1 LRLNL
6 LLHYMK
12 RNHWILAFT
21 LFFTA
26 ILTCSCT
33 DDKISTS
40 SSDKLSFSVDTVSF
54 DTVFSTI
61 TSVTAKVK
69 VYNHNSDAVNISS
82 ISLGGGSNSNF
93 KINVSGRTSS
103 SQSFSDVELKAKD
116 SMYVFINITVNPT
129 SQNSPVL
136 IRDSIHFSTN
146 GNQQY
151 VQLAAYGQNV
161 IILKNKN
168 ITNDTTLT
176 GEKPF
181 LIYGNLTVAQGKTL
195 TVAQGCKL
203 YFHYNAEV
211 VVNGNLNAVGT
222 LDKPIVFRGDRMD
235 YLFQGVPYDTLSG
248 QWKGIR
254 LNSPT
259 GVHDLEYV
267 TIKSAITGIAITGSS
282 NSIPQLT
289 LKNST
294 IHNMDSC
301 GIMAQNANITA
312 VNNQISNCAQN
323 CVYLLGG
330 DYNFIH
336 CTIAGYYPT
345 VGRKDVA
352 LLIRNYDTSNALYPI
367 SEANFKNCI
376 IFGSYSSEIT
386 LKNNANATFGV
397 NFLNCLI
404 AGSSSTSSYYTST
417 VWASYSKTVF
427 VNTLTYPYNFKL
439 HLGSPAINAA
449 DMTVANLYPTDKNGV
464 SRVDDGSAD
473 IGAYEYVP

>member
-1 LRLNL
+1 
-6 LLHYMK
+6 MK
-12 RNHWILAFT
+12 QNHWVLAFV

-26 ILTCSCT
+26 ILTCSCS

-40 SSDKLSFSVDTVSF
+40 SSDKLSFSAETVSF

-61 TSVTAKVK
+61 TSVTAKIK

-103 SQSFSDVELKAKD
+103 SQSFSDIELRAKD
-116 SMYVFINITVNPT
+116 SMYIFVNITVNPT

-136 IRDSIHFSTN
+136 IKDSIRFTIN

-151 VQLAAYGQNV
+151 VNLAAYGQDV
-161 IILKNKN
+161 IILRNKN
-168 ITNDTTLT
+168 ITTDTTLT

-195 TVAQGCKL
+195 TVTQGCKL

-211 VVNGNLNAVGT
+211 VINGNLNAVGT

-235 YLFQGVPYDTLSG
+235 YLFEGVPYDTLSG

-259 GVHDLEYV
+259 GVHNMEYV
-267 TIKSAITGIAITGSS
+267 TIKSAKTGIAITGSS
-282 NSIPQLT
+282 SATPQLT
-289 LKNST
+289 IKNST

-312 VNNQISNCAQN
+312 INNQISNCAQN
-323 CVYLLGG
+323 CIYLLGG
-330 DYNFIH
+330 SYNFIH

-352 LLIRNYDTSNALYPI
+352 VQIRNYDSSNALYPI

-376 IFGSYSSEIT
+376 IFGSYSNEVS
-386 LKNNANATFGV
+386 LKNNTNATFGV
-397 NFLNCLI
+397 NFFNCLI
-404 AGSSSTSSYYTST
+404 AGSSSTDSYYTNT
-417 VWASYSKTVF
+417 VWGNYTQTVF

-439 HLGSPAINAA
+439 HQSSPAINTA

-464 SRVDDGSAD
+464 SRVADEKAD